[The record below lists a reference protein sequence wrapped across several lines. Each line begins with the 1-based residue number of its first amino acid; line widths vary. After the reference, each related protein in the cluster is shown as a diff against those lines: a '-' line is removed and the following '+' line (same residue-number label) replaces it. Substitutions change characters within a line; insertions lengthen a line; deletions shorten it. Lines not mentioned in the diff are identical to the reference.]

1 MSVKVFTKQELLNIN
16 VISLPKA
23 YQRAD
28 QIPLDP
34 TFVFASLADAQ
45 EYVEGE
51 STYGDIAYAGQI
63 LSVAD
68 SVSGGVKVYKV
79 ETDGSLVEIGGGSAN
94 CFSAQTYSNA
104 VRLATNDTI
113 GSIVNVLYPET
124 ISGDTYSAG
133 LYIITGNNS
142 VAKLGVSSATGDVE
156 GDVEN
161 LKARVV
167 TLETTVSEISDA
179 CYWIDG
185 DAE

>member
-1 MSVKVFTKQELLNIN
+1 MSAKVFTKQELLDIH

-28 QIPLDP
+28 QIPIDP
-34 TFVFASLADAQ
+34 STIFASLADAQ
-45 EYVEGE
+45 EYVDGE
-51 STYGDIAYAGQI
+51 SVYGDIAYAGQI
-63 LSVAD
+63 VSVAD
-68 SVSGGVKVYKV
+68 AIDGVKVYKV
-79 ETDGSLVEIGGGSAN
+79 DTDGKLVEIGGGSAN
-94 CFSAQTYSNA
+94 CFSAQTYSDA
-104 VRLATNDTI
+104 VKLASNDTI
-113 GSIVNVLYPET
+113 GSIVNVIYPET
-124 ISGDTYSAG
+124 ISGDTYSSG

-142 VAKLGVSSATGDVE
+142 VAKLGISSATGDVE

-161 LKARVV
+161 LKARVA